1 MTQIII
7 KFKTYL
13 HVLTFHFSVTII
25 SMEIFKL
32 YLKVIYL
39 QPSSNNSR
47 KSFILQNFSVLD
59 EEKKVSLEY
68 DNNNN
73 K

>member
-1 MTQIII
+1 
-7 KFKTYL
+7 
-13 HVLTFHFSVTII
+13 
-25 SMEIFKL
+25 MEIFKL

-68 DNNNN
+68 DKNNN